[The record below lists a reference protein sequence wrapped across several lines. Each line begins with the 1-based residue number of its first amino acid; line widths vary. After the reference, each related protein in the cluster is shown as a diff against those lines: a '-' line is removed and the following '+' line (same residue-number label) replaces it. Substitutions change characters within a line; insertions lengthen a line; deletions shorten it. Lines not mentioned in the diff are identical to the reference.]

1 MIFSFLNSRFFL
13 VFFSPFILGT
23 STVFSFQ
30 PFNYSYINF
39 LIIPAL
45 FLITTYVKKKS
56 KNTYRKKPYLFNLF
70 LVGYMFG
77 VGFFLTGTYWIS
89 HSLTFDENFKFL
101 VPISLIGLPLFLGF
115 FFGVG
120 NLIAGPFLKNNFTSI
135 LLFSSSL
142 ALMDF
147 LRAIIFTGFPWNL
160 WAYTWSWTPET
171 LQLLPVIGFFSFN
184 LFCIIIYCSP
194 LLLIFNKRFS
204 YTTFIFVVTIFFGNY
219 IYGSSIIKKN
229 NENLEKLDLNTQ
241 NSIFTKI
248 ISPSFDL
255 KYNLSNND
263 ISENI
268 SKLIR
273 YSAPEK
279 DKKTLFVWP
288 EGVFTGY
295 NFEQITQYK
304 SMFEKAFSE
313 NHLILFGV
321 NTLDTKQSKNNVFN
335 SLIIVNNKFDVL
347 FKYNKIKLVPFGE
360 FLPFE
365 KITNKLGLKK
375 ITEGYGSFSKGG
387 EGKIFLLDKLKLL
400 PLICY
405 EIIFP
410 ELSQNQ
416 EQKNL
421 IVNISEDAWFGK
433 SIGPNQHLAKA
444 IFRSVE
450 NNVFLV
456 RSANKGFSAFI
467 DNKGVIKKVLRP
479 DEVGV
484 IELEVP
490 LINNLQIKYEINL
503 IFFILLFTCAFVFI
517 IFKKNENKKLFIYK

>member
-13 VFFSPFILGT
+13 VFFSPFILGVF
-23 STVFSFQ
+23 TVFSFQ

-39 LIIPAL
+39 FVIPAL

-56 KNTYRKKPYLFNLF
+56 KNTYRKKPYLLNLF
-70 LVGYMFG
+70 LIGYLFG
-77 VGFFLTGTYWIS
+77 FGFFLTSTYWIS
-89 HSLTFDENFKFL
+89 NSLTFDESFKFL
-101 VPISLIGLPLFLGF
+101 IPISFIGLPLFLGI

-120 NLIAGPFLKNNFTSI
+120 NLIVGPFLKNDFISI

-147 LRAIIFTGFPWNL
+147 LRATIFTGFPWNL
-160 WAYTWSWTPET
+160 WAYTWSWAPEV
-171 LQLLPVIGFFSFN
+171 LQLLPILGFFSFN

-194 LLLIFNKRFS
+194 LLLIFQRRFG
-204 YTTFIFVVTIFFGNY
+204 YTIFIFIVIIIFGNY

-229 NENLEKLDLNTQ
+229 NENLKTIELNTN

-255 KYNLSNND
+255 KYNLSSDD
-263 ISENI
+263 ISKNI
-268 SKLIR
+268 KKLIR

-279 DKKTLFVWP
+279 DKRTLFVWP

-295 NFEQITQYK
+295 NFEEISEYK
-304 SMFEKAFSE
+304 EMFEKSFSE
-313 NHLILFGV
+313 NHLILLGV
-321 NTLDTKQSKNNVFN
+321 NTVDIKDNDNSVFN
-335 SLIIVNNKFDVL
+335 SLIIINNKFDVL

-365 KITNKLGLKK
+365 KILNKLGLKK
-375 ITEGYGSFSKGG
+375 ITQGYGSFSKGN
-387 EGKIFLLDKLKLL
+387 ETKIFLWDKVKLL

-410 ELSQNQ
+410 ELSKNQ

-433 SIGPNQHLAKA
+433 TIGPNQHLAKA

-450 NNVFLV
+450 NNVFLI

-467 DNKGVIKKVLRP
+467 DNKGIVKKVLKP
-479 DEVGV
+479 DEVGI
-484 IELEVP
+484 IELKVP
-490 LINNLQIKYEINL
+490 LINNKQIKYKINL
-503 IFFILLFTCAFVFI
+503 IFFILLFTCAFIFI
-517 IFKKNENKKLFIYK
+517 IFKKNENK